1 MCSRRSLS
9 EERNLFSRRIHLTK
23 AFPNFRRLSF
33 IISWEASC
41 INVCKRTVNSALLCL
56 IGLCSWLNS
65 YRGKLLRKPH
75 QIKLLLPAVIHR
87 KNILLYFPPFFLK
100 VVRFLISAI
109 WSRYQSC
116 IKTESEKN
124 RVAFLVFFMLVSALG
139 GIHWCECGTCG
150 SLSPIAALKQVN
162 EDIIYMECYREV
174 SRGAGFCA
182 LHW

>member
-1 MCSRRSLS
+1 MFEEIFKWGEKLVLQTDSFDKSISKLWAPVIYYLMRSVLY
-9 EERNLFSRRIHLTK
+9 K
-23 AFPNFRRLSF
+23 
-33 IISWEASC
+33 
-41 INVCKRTVNSALLCL
+41 CL
-56 IGLCSWLNS
+56 QKNRKLCSLMS
-65 YRGKLLRKPH
+65 DRPLQLVELLSGKLLRKPH